1 MTLPAGTTIGRFQI
15 LAQLGKGGMA
25 TVYKAFQPS
34 LDRTVALKVL
44 HPGISESPEMRER
57 FDREAKAIARLQHPN
72 IIQVF
77 DFDTVDG
84 HSFLVMELVDG
95 GTLKAKLV
103 DLARTGQRLPL
114 GEASRIVR
122 EVGEALD
129 AAHNQGIVHR
139 DVKPSNILLTTSGK
153 AVVAD
158 FGIARIIAGAQQTQT
173 GVGVGTPEYMSPE
186 QSQGLEIDHR
196 SDIYSLGIMA
206 YELVTGRVPFSAD
219 TPLAVVLS
227 HVRDPLPL
235 PSKIDPSIGP
245 SIEQALL
252 KATAKDPAARYGKA
266 SEFGAALA
274 SAVANPTAVAT
285 QAVAANPTPVP
296 TTVAAAPA
304 ATSEVAPARSQGVE
318 RAAVARKSKADAAAK
333 ALLRRELA
341 IVTRVVGIAFLILEI
356 ALLARFVLK
365 LAAVGG
371 SAPLIAAVYAFTEPF
386 VAPFHPLEPFLTT
399 GIVPELSG
407 GRIIEVAA
415 LLALVVWFAV
425 SRGIDALANRMILRY
440 TVSRY

>member
-1 MTLPAGTTIGRFQI
+1 MTLPDGTTIGRFQI

-25 TVYKAFQPS
+25 TVYKAFQPA

-103 DLARTGQRLPL
+103 ELARTGQRIPL

-235 PSKIDPSIGP
+235 PSTIDPSIGP
-245 SIEQALL
+245 AIEQALL

-266 SEFGAALA
+266 SEFASALA

-285 QAVAANPTPVP
+285 PALVP
-296 TTVAAAPA
+296 TAVTAAPA
-304 ATSEVAPARSQGVE
+304 STSEVAPARSE
-318 RAAVARKSKADAAAK
+318 RVAERIPVARKAKADAAAK

-356 ALLARFVLK
+356 ALIARVGLK
-365 LAAVGG
+365 LAAVDG
-371 SAPLIAAVYAFTEPF
+371 STPLIAACYAFTEPF
-386 VAPFHPLEPFLTT
+386 VAPFRAIEPFVAT

-407 GRIIEVAA
+407 GRIIDVAA
-415 LLALVVWFAV
+415 LIALVVWFAV
-425 SRGIDALANRMILRY
+425 SRGVDAVANRMILRY